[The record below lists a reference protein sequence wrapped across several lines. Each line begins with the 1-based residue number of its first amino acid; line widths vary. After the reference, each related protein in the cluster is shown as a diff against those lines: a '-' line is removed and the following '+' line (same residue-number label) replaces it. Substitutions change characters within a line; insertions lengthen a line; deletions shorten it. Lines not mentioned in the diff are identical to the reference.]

1 MTAWGALGGLNPTGA
16 LTTLSWSRPLG
27 LPQPLLLAYKV
38 PAWVSLGHLWES
50 GVCRRHPSFLQWLK
64 ML

>member
-27 LPQPLLLAYKV
+27 LPQPSLLAYKV

-50 GVCRRHPSFLQWLK
+50 GEPVSVADTPHFYSG
-64 ML
+64 